1 MPKETIKYGIIDS
14 LQDLYGAVK
23 NNPVSVSLIVLI
35 TYITSVIFLIIVGLL
50 VSIPLIA
57 SIMTGSLDLSGLA
70 ILSVAALAI
79 YFFSYA
85 LVMSYTLSGVAN
97 SLSPERPKLLLTVK
111 KTFSSLLRTTIYFL
125 SMWLVAHAPLFLLW
139 LVLLVTSS
147 IFSSAL
153 TDSNV
158 LLFIV
163 PPLIVASLWIYIALL
178 RFAMV
183 PFIAIFDPKIKLKQ
197 SFAKSK
203 QLLANGGQWFVFK
216 GTLITV
222 ALLIVITLLTTSD
235 NGDPISE
242 AALYIGALALLFIWF
257 LAQGCLTMLYFEKS
271 KSVK

>member
-163 PPLIVASLWIYIALL
+163 PPLIVASLWVYIALL